1 MPRRL
6 RLVWRKIAE
15 SSLISALLVFSLVL
29 SAGVFGFYF
38 LEMRP
43 GNRGDF
49 FDALWWAFVTVTT
62 VGYGDIVPATDGGRI
77 LGMALMA
84 SGIGLLATISGNLAS
99 ALVERRA
106 KRRKGL
112 LNVKLHGHFIILGW
126 NVHALTLIKSLTQG
140 EKMEEAVV
148 VCVNALDPEEFQ
160 EATAGLD
167 LGDRL
172 RFVRG
177 DPAQEGAIAR
187 AAPKTARQAYIICPE
202 ALTPDEADQQSLL
215 VALTF
220 KGMAPKTPLF
230 AEIRLQSNRPHL
242 ARAGVDEIICRGEVT
257 SRIMGTMGGHPVAWS
272 FIHALTGSGDRKAIG
287 VRPLREDERKMCWSA
302 LVARSLAEEGLLPLA
317 LCRMKRDITLE
328 DIMDQDSALDNY
340 ILQLFSM
347 YGQETT
353 LGELGPAVLVNPGDA
368 ADLSGYDG
376 LLYLLKGVE
385 AK

>member
-1 MPRRL
+1 MRRRL
-6 RLVWRKIAE
+6 GTLWRRIVE
-15 SSLISALLVFSLVL
+15 STLLSALLVFAVAL
-29 SAGVFGFYF
+29 SAGVTGFYF

-62 VGYGDIVPATDGGRI
+62 VGYGDIVPATNAGRI

-112 LNVKLHGHFIILGW
+112 LNVKLRDHFIILGW
-126 NVHALTLIKSLTQG
+126 NIHATSLIKSLTQG
-140 EKMEEAVV
+140 EKMEGIVT
-148 VCVNALDPEEFQ
+148 VCVNPLDPEAFQ
-160 EATAGLD
+160 DATAGLE

-177 DPAQEGAIAR
+177 NPAQESVLSR
-187 AAPKTARQAYIICPE
+187 ASPKTARQAYIICPE
-202 ALTPDEADQQSLL
+202 DVSPDEADQQSLL

-230 AEIRLQSNRPHL
+230 AEVRLLSNRPHL
-242 ARAGVDEIICRGEVT
+242 TRAGVDEIICRGEVT
-257 SRIMGTMGGHPVAWS
+257 CRIMGAMGSHPITWNL
-272 FIHALTGSGDRKAIG
+272 IHALTGADGKKAIG
-287 VRPLREDERKMCWSA
+287 FRMLHDDERGLSWSG
-302 LVARSLAEEGLLPLA
+302 LVSRTLEKEGALPLA
-317 LCRMKRDITLE
+317 LCRLKRDITLE

-340 ILQLFSM
+340 ILQLFNM
-347 YGQETT
+347 YGQETA
-353 LGELGPAVLVNPGDA
+353 LGQQGPAVLVNPDDS
-368 ADLSGYDG
+368 ADLSAYDG
-376 LLYLLKGVE
+376 VLFLLKGGQS
-385 AK
+385 K